1 MKTSEKIAQFNAEI
15 YTKYVHGCKIC
26 NGNSMDCVCREK
38 YRLISNAYTS
48 CIPMNF
54 WDVLERDITNNVAA
68 FNNILVPYSRN
79 LKKALRN
86 GYGLLFVGDNGVG
99 KTHFI
104 SWLLML
110 ALSKN
115 RTAYYTRMMELDS
128 NIKRGFKDDEI
139 EKRLRWMLTSDF
151 LAIDELGKERAK
163 SCNTYTDSQVERIIK
178 QRIDDGMPT
187 LLASNMDID
196 SLGEAY
202 GPTVE
207 SMITGKFRVVIMEP
221 GDFRIVKQKQMFK
234 DMEYLDE

>member
-1 MKTSEKIAQFNAEI
+1 MKTLEEVLQFNTDA
-15 YTKYVHGCKIC
+15 YVKYISGCKLC
-26 NGNSMDCVCREK
+26 RGNHLECGCRKKYKLITNAFLSCV
-38 YRLISNAYTS
+38 
-48 CIPMNF
+48 PVNF
-54 WDVLERDITNNVAA
+54 WDVLERDVTNNVAV
-68 FNNILVPYSRN
+68 FDNTVVPYSRN

-86 GYGLLFVGDNGVG
+86 GYGLLFLGDNGVG

-104 SWLLML
+104 SWLLMK
-110 ALSKN
+110 ALTKN
-115 RTAYYTRMMELDS
+115 MTTYYTRMIELDN
-128 NIKRGFKDDEI
+128 NIKRGFKDVDI
-139 EKRLRWMLTSDF
+139 EKRLRWMMTSDF

-163 SCNTYTDSQVERIIK
+163 SCNIYTDSQVERIIK

-221 GDFRIVKQKQMFK
+221 GDFRKYKQKQMLEE
-234 DMEYLDE
+234 MGYLDE